1 MKNYTK
7 LGVKSLIEVYPE
19 VGEIL
24 ERYGV
29 GCVSC
34 LIGTCELA
42 EVVKIHALSSQNEAE
57 MMSRIR
63 EVIGVVGMHDQP
75 RG

>member
-1 MKNYTK
+1 MENYMKT
-7 LGVKSLIEVYPE
+7 GVKSLIEVFPE

-34 LIGTCELA
+34 LIGTCEMG

-57 MMSRIR
+57 MMSQIR
-63 EVIGVVGMHDQP
+63 GVIGLEGMHDQP
-75 RG
+75 